1 MNEPDVIPRTRM
13 RALRAAARA
22 KAADRF
28 ERNRQAVIVVIEACR
43 QLMADTK
50 FRAILIRIG
59 VSDAPRLLM
68 RKSAPTEGRKSSF
81 GDPSLEFVIAW
92 SFFKPLF
99 EQPAVVEYLSK
110 KQPDFMMRM
119 KDAFISLVLDG
130 PFPLTEAVGRPA
142 RSVIPS
148 QRAKTLRAGFSAKS
162 G

>member
-1 MNEPDVIPRTRM
+1 MNEPNVVPRTRM

-22 KAADRF
+22 EAADRF
-28 ERNRQAVIVVIEACR
+28 ERNRQAVIVAIGACR
-43 QLMADTK
+43 QLMGDTK
-50 FRAILIRIG
+50 FRAILMRIG

-68 RKSAPTEGRKSSF
+68 QKSAPTEDRKSSF

-99 EQPAVVEYLSK
+99 EQPTVVEYLSM
-110 KQPDFMMRM
+110 KQPGFIMRM

-130 PFPLTEAVGRPA
+130 PFPLTEAIGRPA

-148 QRAKTLRAGFSAKS
+148 QRARALRAGFSAKS

>member
-1 MNEPDVIPRTRM
+1 MNEPGVMPRTKM
-13 RALRAAARA
+13 RAVRAAARA
-22 KAADRF
+22 EAADRF
-28 ERNRQAVIVVIEACR
+28 ERNRQAVIVAIEAGR

-68 RKSAPTEGRKSSF
+68 QKSAPNKDRKSAF

-99 EQPAVVEYLSK
+99 EQPPVAEYLSK
-110 KQPDFMMRM
+110 RQPEFVMRM

-130 PFPLTEAVGRPA
+130 PFPLTEAIGRPA

-148 QRAKTLRAGFSAKS
+148 QRARVRRAGFSTKS